1 MAVAMKRR
9 ADTACQTAPSD
20 VVTFWRNAGPGLW
33 FAKNPA
39 FDRRFR
45 ERFLSTYEA
54 AAGRALDDWQAS
66 PLGSLALLL
75 LTDQFPRN
83 AFRGTARMYATDTLA
98 RGFARTALARGHMA
112 AVDPDLRLFFCLPF
126 AHSEDVA
133 DQALSVALNAQLGQP
148 WLAHAESHQEIIRRF
163 GRFPHRNP
171 LLGRTSTPEE
181 QAFLD
186 QGGFA
191 G

>member
-1 MAVAMKRR
+1 MKFE
-9 ADTACQTAPSD
+9 AGAACRVAPSD
-20 VVTFWRNAGPGLW
+20 VVTFWRNAGAGLW
-33 FAKNPA
+33 FAKNAA

-45 ERFLSTYEA
+45 ERFLSAYEA
-54 AAGRALDDWQAS
+54 AAARALDGWQVS

-98 RGFARTALARGHMA
+98 RAFARTAQARNYIA

-126 AHSEDVA
+126 AHSEDAA
-133 DQALSVALNAQLGQP
+133 DQALSVALHAQLGQP
-148 WLAHAESHQEIIRRF
+148 WLAHAESHQAIIRRF